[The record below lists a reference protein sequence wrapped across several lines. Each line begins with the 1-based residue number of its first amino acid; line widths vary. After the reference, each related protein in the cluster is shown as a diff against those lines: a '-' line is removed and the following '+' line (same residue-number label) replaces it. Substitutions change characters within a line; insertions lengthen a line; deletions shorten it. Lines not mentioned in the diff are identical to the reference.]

1 MRRGKLFFAVFLL
14 LVSLLILRATL
25 TYPFKAKLFPL
36 ITLLPVLILLM
47 IQIIREIS
55 ALKEKGVAEGRK
67 NESFDTKY
75 LTIWS
80 WMVGTALM
88 LWVLGFMGTV
98 LLLPFL
104 YLRNQR
110 ESWLLSITLSLGCGV
125 FFYVLFDLFL
135 RMTLYPGLILP
146 GVFG

>member
-1 MRRGKLFFAVFLL
+1 MRRGNLFFAVFLL
-14 LVSLLILRATL
+14 LVSLLILRATW

-47 IQIIREIS
+47 IQIIRDIS
-55 ALKEKGVAEGRK
+55 ALKEKRTAEGK
-67 NESFDTKY
+67 KKESFDTKH

-98 LLLPFL
+98 VLLPFL
-104 YLRNQR
+104 YLRFQR

>member
-1 MRRGKLFFAVFLL
+1 MRRGNLFFAVFLL
-14 LVSLLILRATL
+14 LVSLLILRATW

-47 IQIIREIS
+47 IQIIREIY
-55 ALKEKGVAEGRK
+55 ALKEKGAAEGRK
-67 NESFDTKY
+67 KESFDTKH
-75 LTIWS
+75 LTLWS
-80 WMVGTALM
+80 WMVGTVVM

-98 LLLPFL
+98 VLLPFL
-104 YLRNQR
+104 YLRFQR

-125 FFYVLFDLFL
+125 FFYTLFDLFL
-135 RMTLYPGLILP
+135 KMTLYPGLILP